1 MDNNT
6 NNNIDNSI
14 EQLKQKLQEKWPNW
28 DFNWKKQ
35 GSQWQGFCPNH
46 QDSHKPNLFIK
57 DKGDGAFF
65 KCFACGYSGT
75 LKNFESY
82 HQANLQ
88 SQFLTNFANICSDAL
103 DQNNSINAQIAH
115 KYLEFRNPHYK
126 ELISDYLLVGTIPNV
141 PQFYLSDL
149 MPKFDEKTDEKTKN
163 ELKDLQTKLNSII
176 ATAKN
181 NTPLLFF
188 YTNPAGLVEQIK
200 VRYIYKIPKTV
211 DTSDERLVW
220 SSELSNISFLDE
232 RENKQFAIVK
242 VKKTTINAFNLYP
255 ITDRKKFVVFVTE
268 GEFNTISLLA
278 KEYKNRGDIALNDVR
293 VVSIGSAQNLEQNI
307 NLFKYLLKTN
317 DNIVFA
323 LDDDDAGNKAIYD
336 FVTKHKEFQNCFML
350 SLPKSKSKIEKDLD
364 DYIAANDYVSAS
376 EIYKDIKI
384 KPVVEQMFV
393 LEKNLS
399 NKEQERIKT
408 VIKNAEK
415 LGFEF
420 VKTIYKQSINYD
432 DEEID
437 FEKFDKIVEREWL
450 IENLIPK
457 GKITVF
463 AGLGGS
469 GKTTIMLQWILNALL
484 GQDLNDEIKVKQI
497 EKALI
502 LSAEEDQEEIAGKIN
517 SILYEYFAVFDDKK
531 YKQLQQQLKNRV
543 KIITQNRIITE
554 QDFGKPVKSKDFYI
568 IKSYIDSFNPDL
580 ILIDSLTSTNL
591 VEIQKSHIAQTVM
604 LAIEE
609 LVENRSCILLN
620 HLAKD
625 AINADNINGL
635 NIDKMLGSASL
646 TNKVR
651 QVLLIYKD
659 KLKVAKSNLLSLK
672 DIANTYYVLSE
683 ITTVLGQ
690 TIRWGREIKKE
701 QQPEVLTT
709 LTDEYDNDNHNQ
721 VDSKTNKKQEKKN
734 KSRNSDLIED
744 FKNQTHTKNKKPK
757 KEDINE
763 DGYEF

>member
-1 MDNNT
+1 
-6 NNNIDNSI
+6 
-14 EQLKQKLQEKWPNW
+14 
-28 DFNWKKQ
+28 
-35 GSQWQGFCPNH
+35 
-46 QDSHKPNLFIK
+46 
-57 DKGDGAFF
+57 
-65 KCFACGYSGT
+65 
-75 LKNFESY
+75 
-82 HQANLQ
+82 
-88 SQFLTNFANICSDAL
+88 
-103 DQNNSINAQIAH
+103 
-115 KYLEFRNPHYK
+115 
-126 ELISDYLLVGTIPNV
+126 
-141 PQFYLSDL
+141 
-149 MPKFDEKTDEKTKN
+149 
-163 ELKDLQTKLNSII
+163 
-176 ATAKN
+176 
-181 NTPLLFF
+181 
-188 YTNPAGLVEQIK
+188 
-200 VRYIYKIPKTV
+200 
-211 DTSDERLVW
+211 
-220 SSELSNISFLDE
+220 
-232 RENKQFAIVK
+232 
-242 VKKTTINAFNLYP
+242 
-255 ITDRKKFVVFVTE
+255 
-268 GEFNTISLLA
+268 
-278 KEYKNRGDIALNDVR
+278 
-293 VVSIGSAQNLEQNI
+293 
-307 NLFKYLLKTN
+307 
-317 DNIVFA
+317 
-323 LDDDDAGNKAIYD
+323 
-336 FVTKHKEFQNCFML
+336 ML

>member
-1 MDNNT
+1 MDDNT
-6 NNNIDNSI
+6 NNNTNDSID
-14 EQLKQKLQEKWPNW
+14 QLKQKLQEKWPNW

-88 SQFLTNFANICSDAL
+88 AQFLTNFANICADAL
-103 DQNNSINAQIAH
+103 DENNSINAQIAH
-115 KYLEFRNPHYK
+115 KYLEFRNPHCK
-126 ELISDYLLVGTIPNV
+126 QLVSDYLLVGTIPNV
-141 PQFYLSDL
+141 TKFYLSDL
-149 MPKFDEKTDEKTKN
+149 MPKTDEKTDEKVKAELN
-163 ELKDLQTKLNSII
+163 ELRDKLNSII

-200 VRYIYKIPKTV
+200 VRYIYKIPKTI
-211 DTSDERLVW
+211 DTSNEKLVW
-220 SSELSNISFLDE
+220 TSELNDISFFDE

-242 VKKTTINAFNLYP
+242 AKKQTINAFGLHLF
-255 ITDRKKFVVFVTE
+255 TDRPKFTVFVTE
-268 GEFNTISLLA
+268 GEFNTISMIA
-278 KEYKNRGDIALNDVR
+278 KEYETRGNIALNEVR
-293 VVSIGSAQNLEQNI
+293 VISIGSAQNLEQNI

-317 DNIVFA
+317 DNLVFA
-323 LDDDDAGNKAIYD
+323 LDDDDAGKRAIFD

-350 SLPKSKSKIEKDLD
+350 SLHNKSKDKNKIIKDLD
-364 DYIAANDYVSAS
+364 DYISANDFVTAI

-384 KPVVEQMFV
+384 KKIKEQLIMI
-393 LEKNLS
+393 EKNL
-399 NKEQERIKT
+399 NIKEQERIKSLLES
-408 VIKNAEK
+408 AEK
-415 LGFEF
+415 FNFEF
-420 VKTIYKQSINYD
+420 VKTLYKENIDDD
-432 DEEID
+432 DE
-437 FEKFDKIVEREWL
+437 IVHLKKYSKTVNREWL

-457 GKITVF
+457 SQITIF

-469 GKTTIMLQWILNALL
+469 GKTTIMLQWMLHSLL
-484 GQDLNDEIKVKQI
+484 GRNLSDEIKVQQI

-502 LSAEEDQEEIAGKIN
+502 ISAEENRDEIASKIN
-517 SILYEYFAVFDDKK
+517 NILFEYFAVFDDVK
-531 YKQLQQQLKNRV
+531 YDRLQDELDNRI
-543 KIITQNRIITE
+543 KIITKHKILTQ
-554 QDFGKPVKSKDFYI
+554 QDFGKPTKSENFYI
-568 IKSYIDSFNPDL
+568 IKNYIDSFNPDL
-580 ILIDSLTSTNL
+580 VLIDSLTSTNI
-591 VEIQKSHIAQTVM
+591 VELQKSHIAQSVM
-604 LAIEE
+604 IAIEE

-620 HLAKD
+620 HLTKD
-625 AINADNINGL
+625 AINADNITEI

-659 KLKVAKSNLLSLK
+659 SLKVAKSNLLSLQ
-672 DIANTYYVLSE
+672 DITNTYYKLFEV
-683 ITTVLGQ
+683 INVTGKM
-690 TIRWGREIKKE
+690 IRWGRNIKKE
-701 QQPEVLTT
+701 QQIVIPVNDTNQNQ
-709 LTDEYDNDNHNQ
+709 TDYSQ
-721 VDSKTNKKQEKKN
+721 ANKKQEKKN
-734 KSRNSDLIED
+734 NGKKGGLIED

>member
-1 MDNNT
+1 
-6 NNNIDNSI
+6 
-14 EQLKQKLQEKWPNW
+14 
-28 DFNWKKQ
+28 
-35 GSQWQGFCPNH
+35 
-46 QDSHKPNLFIK
+46 
-57 DKGDGAFF
+57 
-65 KCFACGYSGT
+65 
-75 LKNFESY
+75 
-82 HQANLQ
+82 
-88 SQFLTNFANICSDAL
+88 
-103 DQNNSINAQIAH
+103 
-115 KYLEFRNPHYK
+115 
-126 ELISDYLLVGTIPNV
+126 
-141 PQFYLSDL
+141 
-149 MPKFDEKTDEKTKN
+149 
-163 ELKDLQTKLNSII
+163 
-176 ATAKN
+176 
-181 NTPLLFF
+181 
-188 YTNPAGLVEQIK
+188 
-200 VRYIYKIPKTV
+200 
-211 DTSDERLVW
+211 
-220 SSELSNISFLDE
+220 
-232 RENKQFAIVK
+232 
-242 VKKTTINAFNLYP
+242 
-255 ITDRKKFVVFVTE
+255 
-268 GEFNTISLLA
+268 
-278 KEYKNRGDIALNDVR
+278 
-293 VVSIGSAQNLEQNI
+293 
-307 NLFKYLLKTN
+307 
-317 DNIVFA
+317 
-323 LDDDDAGNKAIYD
+323 
-336 FVTKHKEFQNCFML
+336 ML

-672 DIANTYYVLSE
+672 DVANTYYVLSE
-683 ITTVLGQ
+683 ITTVLRQ
-690 TIRWGREIKKE
+690 TIRWGREIRKE
-701 QQPEVLTT
+701 QQPEILTAPT
-709 LTDEYDNDNHNQ
+709 NEYNDNNQ
-721 VDSKTNKKQEKKN
+721 NQTDYSQTNKKQEKKN
-734 KSRNSDLIED
+734 KGRNSYLIED

-757 KEDINE
+757 KEGINE

>member
-1 MDNNT
+1 MYDEQ
-6 NNNIDNSI
+6 I

-28 DFNWKKQ
+28 SFNWKKV

-46 QDSHKPNLFIK
+46 QDSHKPNLYIK
-57 DKGDGAFF
+57 EKDGITFF
-65 KCFACGYSGT
+65 KCFACGYKGT
-75 LKNFESY
+75 LKNLDAY

-88 SQFLTNFANICSDAL
+88 SQFLTNFANICADAL
-103 DQNNSINAQIAH
+103 DQNNSINAQVSH

-149 MPKFDEKTDEKTKN
+149 MPKTDEKTDEKAKAELN
-163 ELKDLQTKLNSII
+163 ELRDKLSSII

-211 DTSDERLVW
+211 DTSNERLVW
-220 SSELSNISFLDE
+220 NSELNHSVDFSDE

-242 VKKTTINAFNLYP
+242 AKNQTINAFNLYP
-255 ITDRKKFVVFVTE
+255 VADRKKFTVFITE
-268 GEFNTISLLA
+268 GEFNAISMTC
-278 KEYKNRGDIALNDVR
+278 KEYENRGDSALNDVR
-293 VVSIGSAQNLEQNI
+293 VISIGSAQNLEQNI

-317 DNIVFA
+317 DNLIFA
-323 LDDDDAGNKAIYD
+323 LDDDDAGKKAIFD

-384 KPVVEQMFV
+384 KPIKEQMFL
-393 LEKNLS
+393 LEKSLS

-415 LGFEF
+415 SGFEF
-420 VKTIYKQSINYD
+420 IKTLYKQSINND

-437 FEKFDKIVEREWL
+437 LENYDRIVERNWL
-450 IENLIPK
+450 IQDLIPE

-497 EKALI
+497 ERVLI
-502 LSAEEDQEEIAGKIN
+502 LSAEEDKNEIIGKIN
-517 SILYEYFAVFDDKK
+517 SILYEYFAIFDDKK

-543 KIITQNRIITE
+543 KIITEHKIITQ
-554 QDFGKPVKSKDFYI
+554 QDFGKPEKSQDYDI
-568 IKSYIDSFNPDL
+568 IKNYIDSFNPD
-580 ILIDSLTSTNL
+580 IVLIDSLTSTNL
-591 VEIQKSHIAQTVM
+591 VELQKSHIAQTVM

-620 HLAKD
+620 HLTKD
-625 AINADNINGL
+625 SINADDVNEL
-635 NIDKMLGSASL
+635 NIDKILGSASL

-659 KLKVAKSNLLSLK
+659 SLKVAKSNLLSLQ
-672 DIANTYYVLSE
+672 DVTNIYYTLFDV
-683 ITTVLGQ
+683 VNVYGQ
-690 TIRWGREIKKE
+690 TIRWGRGIKK
-701 QQPEVLTT
+701 QQLLELVKTDNTNNKTTGQTKTATQKKTQNRNDKKNQVAKLIKEVQNED
-709 LTDEYDNDNHNQ
+709 DEY
-721 VDSKTNKKQEKKN
+721 K
-734 KSRNSDLIED
+734 
-744 FKNQTHTKNKKPK
+744 F
-757 KEDINE
+757 
-763 DGYEF
+763 